1 MGTAV
6 FYRIRHQIS
15 MLAKMIEIVRPSSVI
30 KLYSWFGQNTPV
42 AWKSTFWSKM
52 EISSVFQN
60 FTQNSCPKSSFFCKI
75 GTIFAISI
83 YYLALLL
90 GTYYLWPQKLGDLEL
105 LKAYYGPSVW
115 VSNKLQL
122 ETKNGY
128 RGVYASRPIR
138 KHEFLV
144 KGYREG
150 VICASDITKKFPELH
165 FVTYSMVGELPARVF
180 GKFLIQIFLIF
191 RNF

>member
-1 MGTAV
+1 MDK
-6 FYRIRHQIS
+6 IHQWR
-15 MLAKMIEIVRPSSVI
+15 ENQH
-30 KLYSWFGQNTPV
+30 FGQK
-42 AWKSTFWSKM
+42 WKFHQYSK
-52 EISSVFQN
+52 ISLKIRVR
-60 FTQNSCPKSSFFCKI
+60 KVHFFCKI
-75 GTIFAISI
+75 GTIFSISI

-128 RGVYASRPIR
+128 RGVYANQPIK

-165 FVTYSMVGELPARVF
+165 FVTYSMVSELPGRVF
-180 GKFLIQIFLIF
+180 AKFFSKVFMNFQNFLEFFLISIKIVK
-191 RNF
+191 